1 MSPVYCMR
9 FSTILDGVGIAAA
22 VLAGCA
28 TVRQSDLDAWVGMP
42 VEALDTHPVFLS
54 MPVYRTQT
62 AGGVEIRNYFNSKAV
77 EQCFASSSGH
87 QGDRR
92 HVRHSVFVTCSENH
106 LACSNLFYIH
116 HGKVT
121 RYAPT
126 GNCYTDSSVRP
137 QSGYRRAP

>member
-1 MSPVYCMR
+1 MPPVYCMR
-9 FSTILDGVGIAAA
+9 FSKILGGVGIA
-22 VLAGCA
+22 VVLLAGCA

-77 EQCFASSSGH
+77 EQCFSSSSGH
-87 QGDRR
+87 QEAGR
-92 HVRHSVFVTCSENH
+92 HVSHSVFVTCSENH
-106 LACSNLFYIH
+106 LSCSNLFYIQD
-116 HGKVT
+116 GKVT

-126 GNCYTDSSVRP
+126 GNCYTDNSVRP
-137 QSGYRRAP
+137 QPGYRPVR